1 VVRSWRS
8 WFRSPLSTRPAPV
21 SSVLGHTEADLGGGI
36 VVFDPAQHA
45 STTMIIPLTDTG
57 TFTIGSWTE
66 TDVAVDVIG
75 VFRAPTRTWRYEYDT
90 TGMRTAKQLD
100 NTAGT
105 GAEWRKEHTWTA
117 GTAVSRCC

>member
-1 VVRSWRS
+1 M
-8 WFRSPLSTRPAPV
+8 
-21 SSVLGHTEADLGGGI
+21 
-36 VVFDPAQHA
+36 VFDPAQHA

-57 TFTIGSWTE
+57 TLTIGSWTQ

-75 VFRAPTRTWRYEYDT
+75 VFKGTDQDGRYEYDT

-105 GAEWRKEHTWTA
+105 GVEWRKEHTWTA
-117 GTAVSRCC
+117 GTGLPLLLAEHQGAQSARM